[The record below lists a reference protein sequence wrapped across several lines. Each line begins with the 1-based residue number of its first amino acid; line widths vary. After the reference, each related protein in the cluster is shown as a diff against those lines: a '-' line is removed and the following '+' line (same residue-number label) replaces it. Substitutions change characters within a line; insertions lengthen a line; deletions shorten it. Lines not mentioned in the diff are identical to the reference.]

1 MDTGASGNPPL
12 ERDEIRETVRAVI
25 ESIAPGVDLR
35 RIRADRLLREQ
46 IDLDS
51 MDWLNVLAAL
61 QERLAIA
68 IPEHDYGRLDTLDA
82 IVAHVAADR
91 RARPTADAARVTAA
105 PDEPPPGVEHRI
117 DGVRVSLR
125 PIRPDDVARER
136 DFIRALSDEARYQRF
151 MATVGEMPASQLRTL
166 TNVDQRR
173 DLALA
178 ATIDADGRE
187 AFVGVAR
194 FGVDTSGAGCEF
206 AVVVSDDW
214 HGTGLAG
221 ILMQALIDVA
231 RHRGLRTM
239 EGFVLATNSRMLKL
253 ARQLGFRQLPDAGS
267 RETVRVVRSLQD

>member
-1 MDTGASGNPPL
+1 MQN
-12 ERDEIRETVRAVI
+12 DEIRDAVRAVI
-25 ESIAPGVDLR
+25 GSVAPGADLGALR
-35 RIRADRLLREQ
+35 PDRPLREQ

-82 IVAHVAADR
+82 IVGYAADR
-91 RARPTADAARVTAA
+91 RAMPIADAARVAAA

-117 DGVRVSLR
+117 DGVRVTLR

-178 ATIDADGRE
+178 ATIDREGRE

-194 FGVDTSGAGCEF
+194 FGVDTSGTGCEF

-231 RHRGLRTM
+231 RRRGLRTM

-253 ARQLGFRQLPDAGS
+253 ARQLGFRQLPDAES
-267 RETVRVVRSLQD
+267 RETVLVVRSLQDQPL

>member
-1 MDTGASGNPPL
+1 MQN
-12 ERDEIRETVRAVI
+12 DEIRDAVRAVI
-25 ESIAPGVDLR
+25 GSVAPGADLQALR
-35 RIRADRLLREQ
+35 PDRLLREQ

-68 IPEHDYGRLDTLDA
+68 IPEPDYGRLGTLDA
-82 IVAHVAADR
+82 IVAYVADR
-91 RARPTADAARVTAA
+91 RSNPTADAAGVAVA
-105 PDEPPPGVEHRI
+105 PDVSPPEADHRI
-117 DGVRVSLR
+117 DGVRVALR
-125 PIRPDDVARER
+125 PIRPDDAARER
-136 DFIRALSDEARYQRF
+136 DFIRALSDETRYQRF
-151 MATVGEMPASQLRTL
+151 MATVGEMPPSQLRTL

-178 ATIDADGRE
+178 ATVDRDGAE
-187 AFVGVAR
+187 VFVGVAR
-194 FGVDTSGAGCEF
+194 FGVDTTGAGCEF

-231 RHRGLRTM
+231 RRRGLRTM

-253 ARQLGFRQLPDAGS
+253 ARQLGFRQLPDAES
-267 RETVRVVRSLQD
+267 RDTVRVVRNL

>member
-12 ERDEIRETVRAVI
+12 ERDEIRETVQAVI

-35 RIRADRLLREQ
+35 RIRADRPLREQ

-61 QERLAIA
+61 QERLAVA
-68 IPEHDYGRLDTLDA
+68 IPEADYGRLDTLDA
-82 IVAHVAADR
+82 IVGYAADR
-91 RARPTADAARVTAA
+91 RAKPTTDVARVAAA

-117 DGVRVSLR
+117 DGVRVTLR
-125 PIRPDDVARER
+125 PIRPDDAAREG

-151 MATVGEMPASQLRTL
+151 MATFGEMPASQLRTL

-178 ATIDADGRE
+178 ATIDRDGRE

-194 FGVDTSGAGCEF
+194 FGVDTAGAGCEF

-221 ILMQALIDVA
+221 ILMQVLIDVA
-231 RHRGLRTM
+231 RRRGLRTM

-253 ARQLGFRQLPDAGS
+253 ARQLGFGQLPDAES
-267 RETVRVVRSLQD
+267 HETVRVVRNL

>member
-1 MDTGASGNPPL
+1 MQN
-12 ERDEIRETVRAVI
+12 DEIRDAVRSVI
-25 ESIAPGVDLR
+25 GSVAPAADLAALR
-35 RIRADRLLREQ
+35 PDRPLREQ

-61 QERLAIA
+61 QERLASA

-82 IVAHVAADR
+82 IVGYAADR
-91 RARPTADAARVTAA
+91 LANPTADSARVAAA

-117 DGVRVSLR
+117 DGVRVTLR

-151 MATVGEMPASQLRTL
+151 MATVGEMPASQLHTL

-178 ATIDADGRE
+178 ATVDRDGRE

-253 ARQLGFRQLPDAGS
+253 ARQLGFRQLADAES
-267 RETVRVVRSLQD
+267 RETVRVVRDL